1 MVVTWELNAARNF
14 FLPILLKSVQQK
26 NPGWPGHVNA
36 MGCFPVWCE
45 KNRNKFTF
53 VCVCV
58 CVCVSVS
65 VCVKNKKEKGKK
77 KKRIKRKQ
85 TFFFCRVGITIFPIG
100 LSHPSCQKQKKKKRT
115 KIKKGLKENKLFFL
129 CFCTSLSCLSPSLQ
143 QQHQGTTITSAT
155 VILES

>member
-1 MVVTWELNAARNF
+1 MGAERSSEIF
-14 FLPILLKSVQQK
+14 FFGLFYLSLCSQKK

-58 CVCVSVS
+58 CVCV
-65 VCVKNKKEKGKK
+65 CEKQKKEKDEK

-85 TFFFCRVGITIFPIG
+85 TFFCAG
-100 LSHPSCQKQKKKKRT
+100 
-115 KIKKGLKENKLFFL
+115 
-129 CFCTSLSCLSPSLQ
+129 
-143 QQHQGTTITSAT
+143 
-155 VILES
+155 